1 MSEVHL
7 REDAMILYTP
17 PKTAQRL
24 PVIDF
29 ADAFSSDLG
38 KREAVAWE
46 IHKIARDVGFF
57 YLVNHG
63 VQQGLID
70 GQFDWARRFFAAPDA
85 VKRAVDMSLS
95 PAGFGYERIGTQALD
110 DGPTDLK
117 EGFQFGT
124 DLPRDHPYVQQ
135 GVLRYGHNLWPQELP
150 GMRAHAQQYH
160 AAMSTLSQRLLA
172 IIALSLQ
179 LPEDFF
185 NFALG
190 TPIATQRMLHY
201 PPQPADAQH
210 NQIGAGAHT
219 DWGLVTILAQDDI
232 GGLEVHN
239 ADGDWVRATPIHGS
253 FVVNIG
259 DLLQRWSNDVYHSN
273 AHRVRN
279 DNPVPRYSLPF
290 FMDGDHAVT
299 VSCLSSCCSDEHP
312 ARYAPCTIGDY
323 LAQKVRETFGAASV
337 LAAAS

>member
-1 MSEVHL
+1 
-7 REDAMILYTP
+7 MILYTP

-29 ADAFSSDLG
+29 ADAFSPQLAR
-38 KREAVAWE
+38 REAVAWE

-63 VQQGLID
+63 VPQLLVD
-70 GQFDWARRFFAAPDA
+70 GQFDWARRFFAASDQ
-85 VKRAVDMSLS
+85 VKQAVDMSRS

-124 DLPRDHPYVQQ
+124 DLALDHPYVQQ
-135 GVLRYGHNLWPQELP
+135 GVLRYGHNLWPVEWP
-150 GMRAHAQQYH
+150 GMRVHAQQYH
-160 AAMSTLSQRLLA
+160 AAMLVLSQRLLSTM
-172 IIALSLQ
+172 ALSLQ

-185 NFALG
+185 DFCLR

-201 PPQPADAQH
+201 PPQPARAKP

-232 GGLEVHN
+232 GGLEVCN
-239 ADGDWVRATPIHGS
+239 ADGDWVRATPVHGS
-253 FVVNIG
+253 FVINIG

-273 AHRVRN
+273 LHRVRN
-279 DNPVPRYSLPF
+279 DSPVPRYSLPF

-299 VSCLSSCCSDEHP
+299 VSCLPSCCSAQRP
-312 ARYAPCTIGDY
+312 ARYTSCTIGDY

-337 LAAAS
+337 LEAAT